1 MIVVATRDAAKRS
14 VVATAGWQSTAEHE
28 PEEAKGSNYHSYMQM
43 GTKAVESETK
53 CLEQLANGTGYS
65 DEKPIR

>member
-1 MIVVATRDAAKRS
+1 M
-14 VVATAGWQSTAEHE
+14 VATAVGKSTAKHK
-28 PEEAKGSNYHSYMQM
+28 PEEAKGSNSHSYMQM

-53 CLEQLANGTGYS
+53 CLEQLANRITKA

>member
-1 MIVVATRDAAKRS
+1 MVATTVGK
-14 VVATAGWQSTAEHE
+14 STAKHK
-28 PEEAKGSNYHSYMQM
+28 PEEAKGSNSHSYMQM

-53 CLEQLANGTGYS
+53 CLEQLANRITKA